1 MPPPPPVL
9 PTRISP
15 LPLCILAPPLPRH
28 VSRPPAQA
36 PNLVLVHA
44 FPTPAPASVLLPL
57 GVAPPS
63 ATLPHR
69 RCSPAS
75 CAVGVPPR
83 SRPTRPRDLRIS
95 PAYASHVA
103 RPLLRSLPTA
113 DVDYCFLVTR
123 PLCPASTSTPP
134 PLEPE

>member
-1 MPPPPPVL
+1 MVHGSAHAPTPTSAPHAHL
-9 PTRISP
+9 PSTSLHP
-15 LPLCILAPPLPRH
+15 GPPLPRH

-44 FPTPAPASVLLPL
+44 FPTPAPASVPLPL
-57 GVAPPS
+57 SAAPPS

-75 CAVGVPPR
+75 CAVGVP
-83 SRPTRPRDLRIS
+83 DLRIS